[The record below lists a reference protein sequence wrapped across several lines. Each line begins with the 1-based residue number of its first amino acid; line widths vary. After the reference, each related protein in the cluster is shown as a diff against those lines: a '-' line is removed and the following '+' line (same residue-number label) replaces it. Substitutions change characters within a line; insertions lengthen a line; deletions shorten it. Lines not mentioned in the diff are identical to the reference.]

1 MGRRRDQRHARRGKS
16 CLGHPGIHF
25 FARKVSALARLCAL
39 RHLDLDLFRAAQ
51 ILAGDA
57 ESSRSHLFDLA
68 VLLRPEALSELSTL
82 AGVGAR
88 SDGIHRKRQRL
99 MRLGGKGAVTHGPG
113 LEVFDDIVGGLHL
126 IKGNGV
132 ARRHEFQKAAES
144 VRPSRVVHKV
154 RISPESFVG
163 VLPHRS
169 LQRDDG
175 LRAVHVV
182 FLVPSAPKVMKTDR
196 IQRLV
201 HAQSKRVKSVVVTE
215 CHAFLNLPNAD
226 SAHTAHC
233 SGKISINYIL
243 PQPDRLENTGGL
255 IGLQGGNAH
264 LGRYFDDAV

>member
-1 MGRRRDQRHARRGKS
+1 M
-16 CLGHPGIHF
+16 
-25 FARKVSALARLCAL
+25 SALARLCAL

-51 ILAGDA
+51 IFTCDP
-57 ESSRSHLFDLA
+57 EPSRSHLFDLA
-68 VLLRPEALSELSTL
+68 VFLRPEALPELSAL
-82 AGVGAR
+82 AGVGACA
-88 SDGIHRKRQRL
+88 DGIHRDRQRL
-99 MRLGGKGAVTHGPG
+99 VCLGRKGAVAHGPG

-126 IKGNGV
+126 IKGNSV

-154 RISPESFVG
+154 RVSPESLVG

-182 FLVPSAPKVMKTDR
+182 FLVPSAPKVMETDR

-201 HAQSKRVKSVVVTE
+201 HAQSQRVKSVIVPE
-215 CHAFLNLPNAD
+215 CHAFLDLPNAD
-226 SAHTAHC
+226 SAHAAHC
-233 SGKISINYIL
+233 SGKISINDIL

-255 IGLQGGNAH
+255 IGLQGGDAH